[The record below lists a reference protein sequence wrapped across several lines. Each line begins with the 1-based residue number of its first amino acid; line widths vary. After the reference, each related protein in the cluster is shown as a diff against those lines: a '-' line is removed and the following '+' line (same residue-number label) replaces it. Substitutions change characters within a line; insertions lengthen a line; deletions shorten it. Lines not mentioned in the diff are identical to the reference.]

1 MKKSLS
7 IVFGLLTLLAGA
19 AETSVESKNT
29 LGIKRTE
36 CTAGKEIAVGVPWLK
51 AADKDGMTVAELIT
65 TGLTADDQIQV
76 YSLEDNAYFS
86 WHYNGTGWIAD
97 TITDGLVVPEAMKHT
112 LSRGTAFWYKPA
124 DTKESGFFTQ
134 VGTYSDAAITT
145 KVNKVHA
152 DEETVGTFA
161 NPVHN
166 LLVNPKY
173 EDFDITALKDGCAK
187 NDVIV
192 LAASGERYRYDGSEW
207 GQDIDQE
214 VTKFGVTVTQK
225 VFVKIGET
233 GVGNGSVSAGTAF
246 WYLSAGG
253 APEIEW

>member
-36 CTAGKEIAVGVPWLK
+36 YTSNSEIAVGVPWLQ
-51 AADKDGMTVAELIT
+51 AADKEGVTVAELIT
-65 TGLTADDQIQV
+65 TGLTEGDQIQV
-76 YSLEDNAYFS
+76 YSLADKTYFS
-86 WHYNGTGWIAD
+86 WHYDGTKWTAD
-97 TITDGLVVPEAMKHT
+97 TKTDGPTVPTADSYT
-112 LSRGTAFWYKPA
+112 LKRGTAFWYIPA
-124 DTKESGFFTQ
+124 SASGGFFTQ

-152 DEETVGTFA
+152 DGETEGTFA

-173 EDFDITALKDGCAK
+173 AEFNITALNGKCGE
-187 NDVIV
+187 NDVIIV
-192 LAASGERYRYDGSEW
+192 PNTGANTGARYRYHDGVW
-207 GQDIDQE
+207 GRDIDQE
-214 VTKFGVTVTQK
+214 VEKFGVKVTQK
-225 VFVKIGET
+225 VFTVIGT
-233 GVGNGSVSAGTAF
+233 GGGSVSAGTAF

-253 APEIEW
+253 APEIVW